1 MNNANKVMNTQGRMI
16 DYKAQLDY
24 QMLNE
29 YIDILVQ
36 RYRIISVTSIGQTV
50 MGKRIPMISIGRG
63 KKTVLYVGAIY
74 GTDWQT
80 SSVLLRYAN
89 ELCEHIEGNGRIYNC
104 SAAYLAVT
112 KTVNIIPML
121 NPDGVEYCMKGIEE
135 DNPLYERIISGKDVD
150 LKKWNGN
157 ARGIDLRTGFGNDF
171 DSGNAEGLEP
181 ETGSLR
187 NYLMFNRDI
196 RMVLSLLK
204 GKKSVQCTYESTTP
218 PKLNSIGRSIAD
230 QCSAEYS
237 RCSMDG
243 SLSAFCARELVIP
256 SYEVRSE
263 FSDQSDS
270 FCDYYRLRSML
281 FLAPT
286 MI

>member
-1 MNNANKVMNTQGRMI
+1 MI
-16 DYKAQLDY
+16 DYKTQLDHR
-24 QMLNE
+24 LLCE
-29 YIDILVQ
+29 YIDILTQ
-36 RYRIISVTSIGQTV
+36 RYKTVSVTSIGQTV
-50 MGKRIPMISIGRG
+50 MGKSIPMISIGRG
-63 KKTVLYVGAIY
+63 KKTVLYVGTVH

-80 SSVLLRYAN
+80 ASVLLRYAN
-89 ELCEHIEGNGRIYNC
+89 ELCEYVENDGRIYNC

-121 NPDGVEYCMKGIEE
+121 NPDGAEYCIKGIDES
-135 DNPLYERIISGKDVD
+135 NPLYERIINAKYMDI
-150 LKKWNGN
+150 KNWKGN
-157 ARGIDLRTGFGNDF
+157 ARGIDLRTSFGDDF
-171 DSGNAEGLEP
+171 DSGNVQGLEP
-181 ETGSLR
+181 EAGSLR

-196 RMVLSLLK
+196 RMVISLFK
-204 GKKSVQCTYESTTP
+204 GKNSVQCTHESTTP
-218 PKLNSIGRSIAD
+218 PKLNGIGRSIAA

-237 RCSMDG
+237 RCALSG
-243 SLSAFCARELVIP
+243 SLSSFCAKELVIP

-263 FSDQSDS
+263 FPDLGDS